1 MNYKLLMKL
10 EQEENE
16 VLRKKI
22 KRFELEI
29 NELKGQLVRAY
40 NRVSDSETELGFV
53 QDSLMHMNN
62 RIVGYSNRGGSIID
76 VRC

>member
-29 NELKGQLVRAY
+29 NELKGQLARAY

>member
-1 MNYKLLMKL
+1 MKL